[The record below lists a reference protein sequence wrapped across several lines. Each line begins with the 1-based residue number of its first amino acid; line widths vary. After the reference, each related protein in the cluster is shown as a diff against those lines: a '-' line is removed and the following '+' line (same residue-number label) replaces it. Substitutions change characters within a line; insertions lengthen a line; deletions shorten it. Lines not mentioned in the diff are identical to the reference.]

1 MAAHVPSWLWRTA
14 AMTVQVGD
22 VFSSL
27 DIDNEMQGKMKNEKF
42 VLSEAK

>member
-1 MAAHVPSWLWRTA
+1 MAAHVPFWLWRMA

-27 DIDNEMQGKMKNEKF
+27 DSDNETQGKMKKEKF